1 MTEKENYMLSKHMKK
16 VIIAT
21 SVALIMG
28 TSFVIPNPIITD
40 PITVEAAVVNS
51 QTGNL
56 TVTASSIW
64 TYGSANWSDRAK
76 TYPKGTTFSV
86 TQKLNIDGREMY
98 KLTNGSYISANPEYI
113 SFTATSAE
121 PSATTAST
129 KSTTMRTTAN
139 LNLRTGASTNHGIIL
154 TIPKGTDVTVTSIN
168 GGWASVNY
176 NGNAGYVSATYLEG
190 INAST
195 PEPTPPEVSINTALT
210 TDNLNMRG
218 GAGTTYPRILT
229 IPKGSEVTVLSESGG
244 WANIK
249 YNNQEGYVSSN
260 FLKTVTPNP
269 EVKPEEI
276 PTEGKDMRMVTGNLY
291 MRTEPD
297 GNSSVIT
304 ILEKGTIVEVE
315 SLTNQWAKITYN
327 GQVGYASTNFMTP
340 VDPDNPTVPETPEVV
355 LDIRV
360 TTQNLNLRTGPS
372 TNDAVMLTIPKGS
385 TLTVTEI
392 TGGWGKVTYEGQTGY
407 ASLDYMVSVGDFESY
422 GKMDQVGTVNYDN
435 VDITVSGL
443 ANMGSGVRDVK
454 VFLNSRIQGT
464 ASYGIK
470 RSDDENKNTGYS
482 YIIKRNNLFPG
493 ENKVIVEVNGN
504 NGEKLTYTKII
515 NVNKKPV
522 IVIDPGHGGKDS
534 GASGMFN
541 GIKVSEKTYALAFAT
556 ELNKVLSASGF
567 TTIMTR
573 ADDRFI
579 ELSDRAT
586 IANNNH
592 ADLFFSFHHDSSSN
606 ASAKGAFVIYPSAK
620 TKSISESIISESA
633 DVAEYVKK
641 SMLDMGFTSR
651 RNGTDQSISGYTL
664 AVLRQTQVRSILA
677 EFGFMSNAEDLSKIT
692 DPVFQKAMAQ
702 NLTKQLKLYFQM
714 K

>member
-1 MTEKENYMLSKHMKK
+1 MTEKENYMLSKHIKK

-21 SVALIMG
+21 SVALVMG
-28 TSFVIPNPIITD
+28 TSFVIPNPIITN

-56 TVTASSIW
+56 TVTATSIW

-76 TYPKGTTFSV
+76 TYPKGTTFNV

-98 KLTNGSYISANPEYI
+98 RLSDGSFISANPEYV
-113 SFTATSAE
+113 SFTPTSAE
-121 PSATTAST
+121 PSATIASV

-139 LNLRTGASTNHGIIL
+139 LNLRTGAGTNHGIIL

-168 GGWASVNY
+168 GEWASVNY
-176 NGNAGYVSATYLEG
+176 NGNVGYVSANYLTG
-190 INAST
+190 TNAST
-195 PEPTPPEVSINTALT
+195 PESTTPEVGINTALT

-229 IPKGSEVTVLSESGG
+229 IPKGTEVTVLSQSGG

-260 FLKTVTPNP
+260 FIKAATSP

-276 PTEGKDMRMVTGNLY
+276 PTEGKDIRMVTGNLY
-291 MRTEPD
+291 LRTAPD
-297 GNSSVIT
+297 GNSSIIT

-315 SLTNQWAKITYN
+315 SLTDKWAKITYN

-372 TNDAVMLTIPKGS
+372 TNDAVILTIPKGS
-385 TLTVTEI
+385 PLIVTEI
-392 TGGWGKVTYEGQTGY
+392 TGGWGKVTYDGQTGY

-422 GKMDQVGTVNYDN
+422 GKMDQMSTVNYDN

-443 ANMGSGVRDVK
+443 ANMGSGVRNVR

-464 ASYGIK
+464 ANYGVK

-482 YIIKRNNLFPG
+482 YVIKRNNLFPG
-493 ENKVIVEVNGN
+493 ENKIVVEVNGN
-504 NGEKLTYTKII
+504 NGEKLTYTKTI

-534 GASGMFN
+534 GASGTFN
-541 GIKVSEKTYALAFAT
+541 GGTVREKNYALAFAT
-556 ELNKVLSASGF
+556 EFNNALRNSGF

-620 TKSISESIISESA
+620 TRSISESIISESA
-633 DVAEYVKK
+633 DVAEYVKR
-641 SMLDMGFTSR
+641 SMLDMGFANR

-702 NLTKQLKLYFQM
+702 NLTKQLKEYFKM